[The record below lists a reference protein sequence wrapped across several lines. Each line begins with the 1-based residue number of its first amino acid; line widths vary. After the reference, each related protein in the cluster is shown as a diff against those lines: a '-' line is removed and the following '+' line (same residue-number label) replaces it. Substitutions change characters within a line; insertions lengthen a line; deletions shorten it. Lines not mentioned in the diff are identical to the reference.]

1 MQMSRAAFGNRE
13 ENSMDKRTS
22 NFILKRAT
30 VRVTAGVA
38 AGAMLLAAG
47 AVLGGHWTESA
58 AQMRAAAGP
67 NDAEHAALAKLAGE
81 YDRVIKFVGQ
91 QGAMAQPS
99 SGTCTF
105 SVELGGR
112 FIVEKSHDVVFGRPV
127 EGLRIYGY
135 DDSTKQYEMARM
147 YTMSNG
153 ITLMKGS
160 SSDGGKTIDFDGE
173 TETGGGKTMPMRALF
188 RQTDVDHFS
197 VTMATVGADGKN
209 VPFQETD
216 YTRKK

>member
-1 MQMSRAAFGNRE
+1 MSRDNTRFAPGARAIGRA
-13 ENSMDKRTS
+13 
-22 NFILKRAT
+22 IL
-30 VRVTAGVA
+30 GIA
-38 AGAMLLAAG
+38 AGMLLIVAG
-47 AVLGGHWTESA
+47 AVLGGHRAESR

-67 NDAEHAALAKLAGE
+67 NDAEHQSLAKLAGE
-81 YDRVIKFVGQ
+81 YDRIVKFVGQ

-135 DDSTKQYEMARM
+135 DDATKQYEMARM

-153 ITLMKGS
+153 ITLMKGTS
-160 SSDGGKTIDFDGE
+160 SNGGKSIDFDGD
-173 TETGGGKTMPMRALF
+173 TETGGGKTTPMRALF
-188 RQTDVDHFS
+188 RQTDADHFS

>member
-1 MQMSRAAFGNRE
+1 MSEKKRNFDRSRA
-13 ENSMDKRTS
+13 
-22 NFILKRAT
+22 
-30 VRVTAGVA
+30 RVIA
-38 AGAMLLAAG
+38 AAVIGFLFG
-47 AVLGGHWTESA
+47 AVLFVSATALAAHRTRSIASSEQMGG
-58 AQMRAAAGP
+58 QRAAAGP

-81 YDRVIKFVGQ
+81 YDRVVKFVGQ

-135 DDSTKQYEMARM
+135 DDATKQYEMARM

-153 ITLMKGS
+153 ITLMKGT
-160 SSDGGKTIDFDGE
+160 SSDGGKSIDFDGN
-173 TETGGGKTMPMRALF
+173 TETGGGKTTPMRALF
-188 RQTDVDHFS
+188 RQADADHFS

-216 YTRKK
+216 YARKK

>member
-1 MQMSRAAFGNRE
+1 MRKHNRRFASGARTFVRA
-13 ENSMDKRTS
+13 
-22 NFILKRAT
+22 ILGA
-30 VRVTAGVA
+30 A
-38 AGAMLLAAG
+38 AGMLLIVAG
-47 AVLGGHWTESA
+47 AVLGGHRAESR
-58 AQMRAAAGP
+58 AQMRAASGP
-67 NDAEHAALAKLAGE
+67 DDAEHAALAKLAGE
-81 YDRVIKFVGQ
+81 YNRVVKFVGQ

-112 FIVEKSHDVVFGRPV
+112 FFVEKSHDVVFGRPV
-127 EGLRIYGY
+127 DGLRIYGY
-135 DDSTKQYEMARM
+135 DDATKQYEMARM

-153 ITLMKGS
+153 ITLMKGT
-160 SSDGGKTIDFDGE
+160 SSDGGKTIDFEGE

-188 RQTDVDHFS
+188 RQTDADHFS
-197 VTMATVGADGKN
+197 VTMATVGADGKS